1 MLQIQIVIDIPK
13 SNEGGESGVGA
24 YIGEALRNL
33 RIERNMSSEQI
44 ADSLCISQ
52 STYSKYE
59 NNIYPTPFQIIKTI
73 TISHKTLKIIKAWR
87 DENFKLEQ
95 EVYSELITV

>member
-1 MLQIQIVIDIPK
+1 M
-13 SNEGGESGVGA
+13 GT
-24 YIGEALRNL
+24 YIGQALREL
-33 RIERNMSSEQI
+33 RSERNISSEEM
-44 ADSLCISQ
+44 AYSLCISQ
-52 STYSKYE
+52 SAYSKYE

-95 EVYSELITV
+95 DVYDQFITA